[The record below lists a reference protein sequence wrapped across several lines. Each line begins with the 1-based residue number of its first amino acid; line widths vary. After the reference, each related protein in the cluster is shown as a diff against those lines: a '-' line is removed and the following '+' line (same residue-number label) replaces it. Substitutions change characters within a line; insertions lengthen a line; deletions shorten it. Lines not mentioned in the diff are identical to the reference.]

1 MLEELLKSLGEAE
14 YNIEWRYEAST
25 NSIIIRLW
33 KMFGERR
40 YTLMQR
46 VCFEDLYYGPGSQS
60 MFEFN
65 MVRIIRELVK
75 RFEHDIQECAQP

>member
-1 MLEELLKSLGEAE
+1 MLEELLKSLREAE

-46 VCFEDLYYGPGSQS
+46 VCFEDLYFGPGSQS

-65 MVRIIRELVK
+65 MVWIIRGLVT
-75 RFEHDIQECAQP
+75 RFEHDTQECAQP